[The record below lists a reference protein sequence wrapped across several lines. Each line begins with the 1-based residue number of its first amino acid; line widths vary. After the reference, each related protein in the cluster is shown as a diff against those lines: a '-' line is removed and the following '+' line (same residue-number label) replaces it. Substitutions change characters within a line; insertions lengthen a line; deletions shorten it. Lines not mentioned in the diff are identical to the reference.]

1 MHRLYCIIGAP
12 TVQNFKALL
21 RMNAIDNY
29 TITMKDADIT
39 ENIFGPDVISL
50 KVKTTRTKP
59 NPARRDGI

>member
-1 MHRLYCIIGAP
+1 M
-12 TVQNFKALL
+12 QNFKALL

-29 TITMKDADIT
+29 TISMKDADIT